1 MRAVGIIC
9 EYNPLHRGH
18 AYHIAQARERADV
31 VICVMSG
38 NFTQRGEAAILPP
51 VSRAEM
57 AIAAGADL
65 VVELPF
71 PYAAASA
78 TYFATAGVRIAQGL
92 LCDAL
97 SFGCEHMDEQAI
109 RETAAQIARTERLQ
123 SARGEHTGTGS
134 AAAYYAALEGKLLSN
149 DILAVE
155 YVRAIAS
162 LCPDMALL
170 PVRRVGSHYTQTEID
185 SDYPSA
191 TALREALARGEDVT
205 AYLPPETKAIFEDA
219 VARYGIA
226 DTARLGAVMLAR
238 LRVQSGDD
246 TLADLGGGLLAHL
259 ENSASKATDY
269 ASLCRAAATKR
280 YTNGRIRRA
289 LVYLLADVKQADL
302 DAPPAYVRLLAA
314 NEKGRAYLAKTR
326 KTRSLPVVTKPR
338 DVKALGERALR
349 AHTLA
354 ANADALWS
362 IAAENPIAPTKLAVI
377 PPFMA
382 Q

>member
-1 MRAVGIIC
+1 MKRIGIIC

-18 AYHIAQARERADV
+18 AYHIAQAREGADV

-78 TYFATAGVRIAQGL
+78 SYFATAGVRVAHGL

-97 SFGCEHMDEQAI
+97 SFGCEHMDEQGI
-109 RETAAQIARTERLQ
+109 KEVAAQIARAEQTQ
-123 SARGEHTGTGS
+123 SAKGEHTSTGS
-134 AAAYYAALEGKLLSN
+134 AAAYYAALEEKLLSN

-155 YVRAIAS
+155 YARAIAS
-162 LCPDMALL
+162 NCPDMALL
-170 PVRRVGSHYTQTEID
+170 PVRRVGSQYNQTEID

-191 TALREALARGEDVT
+191 TALREALTRGEDVT
-205 AYLPPETKAIFEDA
+205 AYLPPETKAIFADA
-219 VARYGIA
+219 VARYGVA
-226 DTARLGAVMLAR
+226 DTARLGSAMLAR
-238 LRVQSGDD
+238 LRVPGGGEVP
-246 TLADLGGGLLAHL
+246 ADLGGGLLAHL
-259 ENSASKATDY
+259 EGSASKATDY

-289 LVYLLADVKQADL
+289 LLYLLADVKKADL

-314 NEKGRAYLAKTR
+314 SEKGREYLAKTR
-326 KTRSLPVVTKPR
+326 KTRPLPVVTKPR
-338 DVKALGERALR
+338 DVKALGESAARAE
-349 AHTLA
+349 ALA
-354 ANADALWS
+354 ARADALWA
-362 IAAENPIAPTKLAVI
+362 IAAEKPITPAQLAVI